1 MKKKILKK
9 RNLFI
14 LTILALISL
23 VGVSYGR
30 FIYNG
35 IRNYYLSTKNFYFNS
50 DKLSENLKRYQID
63 NWSGVES
70 VPIDIY
76 MNSRKNNKVSAN
88 ENIDYTIE
96 YSCSSNVVC
105 SIDKTESTIYA
116 STNLDSFTIIMTPIV
131 EMKDGDSIWLEVK
144 ASAFEPYE
152 KTLSGRF
159 VINVGTIGISYEI
172 TDSVGSPYMDFNIT
186 NTTNYYHVVE
196 PFDGYD
202 VNKTF
207 DIPTYLSLTP
217 DKQAKCASAIITL
230 TFDPRV
236 LRLDMTNEAYLQAIS
251 TTQTSVDGFNYI
263 NSLTFKVDAIS
274 SARVRFYKMDTN
286 NNYTYPYVNDNSIV
300 EFSSS
305 Y

>member
-300 EFSSS
+300 DFSSS

>member
-1 MKKKILKK
+1 MKNKIIKK

-14 LTILALISL
+14 LAIVSLISL
-23 VGVSYGR
+23 VGVTYGR

-50 DKLSENLKRYQID
+50 DKLTEDFKRYQID
-63 NWSGVES
+63 NWSGVEP

-88 ENIDYTIE
+88 ENINYSIE
-96 YSCSSNVVC
+96 YTCSSNVIC

-116 STNLDSFTIIMTPIV
+116 STNLDSFTVTMTPV
-131 EMKDGDSIWLEVK
+131 GVMNDGDSIWLEVK
-144 ASAFEPYE
+144 ASAIEPYE

-159 VINVGTIGISYEI
+159 VINVGTIGLSYEI
-172 TDSVGSPYMDFNIT
+172 TDSVGSPYLDFNIT
-186 NTTNYYHVVE
+186 NTINYYRVVE

-202 VNKTF
+202 TRKTF
-207 DIPTYLSLTP
+207 DIPSYLELTP

-230 TFDPRV
+230 SFDPRI

-251 TTQTSVDGFNYI
+251 TTETTVDGYNYI

-274 SARVRFYKMDTN
+274 SARVRFYKIDTN
-286 NNYTYPYVNDNSIV
+286 NNYTYPFVNNNSIV
-300 EFSSS
+300 SFSSS
-305 Y
+305 